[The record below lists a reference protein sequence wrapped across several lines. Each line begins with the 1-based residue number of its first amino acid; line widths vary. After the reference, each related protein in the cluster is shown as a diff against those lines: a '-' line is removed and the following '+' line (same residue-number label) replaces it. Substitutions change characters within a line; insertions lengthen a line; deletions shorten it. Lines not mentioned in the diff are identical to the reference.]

1 METAA
6 NDVNFC
12 LQKSSTGELKLK
24 ANHKYYYQVCIYCV
38 IHMPVK
44 NNYVILDRFEL
55 SCSAQA
61 SPSVTSSCSLRR
73 NCM

>member
-24 ANHKYYYQVCIYCV
+24 ANHKYYYQVCSYCV
-38 IHMPVK
+38 IHM
-44 NNYVILDRFEL
+44 
-55 SCSAQA
+55 Q
-61 SPSVTSSCSLRR
+61 LRTI
-73 NCM
+73 M

>member
-24 ANHKYYYQVCIYCV
+24 ANHKYYYQVCSCV
-38 IHMPVK
+38 IHM
-44 NNYVILDRFEL
+44 
-55 SCSAQA
+55 Q
-61 SPSVTSSCSLRR
+61 LRTI
-73 NCM
+73 M